1 MATHKWKRLPSFRG
15 KLISNPVYKIDLD
28 KTPKLYSI
36 QLNVEYPEV
45 IFEIVHFAYES
56 GVYVELF
63 KFRLAKYSDLW
74 FDIVKDIVHF
84 IKGTPDIFEKLK
96 CVQIKKGKNF
106 VETKGVGFIK
116 ERRKLLHT
124 FDDDIFV
131 GESRSRKDFARNG
144 ARLSLVSDSQ
154 RDIDVDYLTKM
165 FTYVEDKLKPGAYM
179 AKSIRR
185 SMIRGMFPYIFPAFR
200 LTGGSVERSVLNQV
214 GELHVT
220 QRANIREII
229 HKFEDTWTLEDLDL
243 MSKLLRFL
251 QELQMLERNY
261 KVEELTM
268 GEGCENMNDNFLGM
282 HQFVESIDGLLF
294 SDMRR
299 QLTYTHHRLEY
310 MRLRLKDMR
319 QDPKYQSEELKQ
331 KREPLSLFYR
341 FKMFEEFNTREEIR
355 MLEEFRKLHEDVEN
369 MRERKYAHERLM
381 ISEQFKKL
389 EELILLRTE
398 TQNAKIIR
406 NVSKLIHKLG
416 FSTLELSNRLIS
428 IILWVLLVLLFVTGA
443 YISIYGDTLEN
454 IGTTIHLWVWC
465 SVILSSM
472 QPRLSS
478 YRSYD
483 SSILFAAQI
492 LFSCIISIL
501 YYDEKYTLPWWYI
514 DFDMFQI
521 FVMQRAGYQ
530 YNKVLG
536 FGIYVF
542 VICTLRKLY
551 YHTVIVAVV
560 IVVDRNFLG
569 WVRFKG
575 PPSNFEPVLTQRVS

>member
-131 GESRSRKDFARNG
+131 G
-144 ARLSLVSDSQ
+144 
-154 RDIDVDYLTKM
+154 
-165 FTYVEDKLKPGAYM
+165 
-179 AKSIRR
+179 R

-569 WVRFKG
+569 WG